1 MFKQR
6 DPAQLQ
12 AQGELAR
19 LLMTPRFQEEFNRV
33 KGSIPALIKPDM
45 SKFDRCAIRSY
56 QDFLHAEQ
64 QDNLLPSMAEGMAV
78 PTNMRQGI
86 MDVLSSFFNDARA
99 NPEQTAQQLERAMRS
114 TRSGAEQK

>member
-1 MFKQR
+1 MDIRLGLTF
-6 DPAQLQ
+6 DDVLLLPA
-12 AQGELAR
+12 E
-19 LLMTPRFQEEFNRV
+19 
-33 KGSIPALIKPDM
+33 SD
-45 SKFDRCAIRSY
+45 
-56 QDFLHAEQ
+56 
-64 QDNLLPSMAEGMAV
+64 LLPSMAEGMAV

>member
-1 MFKQR
+1 
-6 DPAQLQ
+6 
-12 AQGELAR
+12 
-19 LLMTPRFQEEFNRV
+19 
-33 KGSIPALIKPDM
+33 
-45 SKFDRCAIRSY
+45 
-56 QDFLHAEQ
+56 
-64 QDNLLPSMAEGMAV
+64 MAEGMAV